1 MFRKEANY
9 FFKEKKMRKIKNDEY
24 VKIEDNLMFAS
35 TIYESFEALEEVMG
49 KLKLERPLFLVYLA
63 KKEFADAVFKA
74 AGEEPENA
82 ERSVMTPPPSY
93 VEIFNP
99 DYQ

>member
-1 MFRKEANY
+1 MKN
-9 FFKEKKMRKIKNDEY
+9 IKSNEY
-24 VKIEDNLMFAS
+24 VELEDNLMFAS

-74 AGEEPENA
+74 AGEENEDTQ
-82 ERSVMTPPPSY
+82 RSVNTPPPSY
-93 VEIFNP
+93 IEIFNSN
-99 DYQ
+99 YQNVH